1 MPPRRPP
8 EEFALDL
15 LSGLWTSLP
24 SLPRTLI
31 AFAVVLGVLV
41 FVHEMGHYLAA
52 RWRGVRVDAFSI
64 GFGRALLRWTDRS
77 GTEWRLGW
85 IPLGGYVKLHGQ
97 EQPGDV
103 PPEVRATWRPGETFH
118 EKPVGSR
125 AIVVAAGPVANFL
138 LAILLFAGLFA
149 TIGKPVGTASISAVV
164 EGSAAARAGLAP
176 GDEILALDGQPVTR
190 FEQVQ
195 RYVQARPGQPI
206 EIRLLRDNAEI
217 TRVATP
223 EARDPAAPE
232 GQRIGVLGIQGGA
245 ARFERLDPLTALW
258 AGTVA
263 TADMTWQTLVGI
275 GEMIAGHRSATEL
288 GGPIRIAEISG
299 QAADL
304 GVYPLINL
312 MALLSISLGLLN
324 LFPIP
329 LLDGGHLI
337 FYAAEA
343 IRGRP
348 LPPRAQ
354 EYAFRTGFALLV
366 TLFLFA
372 SWNDIAHGGIGR
384 WVAGL
389 FG

>member
-1 MPPRRPP
+1 M
-8 EEFALDL
+8 
-15 LSGLWTSLP
+15 P

-52 RWRGVRVDAFSI
+52 RWRGVHVDAFSI
-64 GFGRALLRWTDRS
+64 GFGRPLLQGTDKR

-97 EQPGDV
+97 ET
-103 PPEVRATWRPGETFH
+103 PEDATPEARAAWRAGHTFH

-138 LAILLFAGLFA
+138 LAILLFAGLYA
-149 TIGKPVGTASISAVV
+149 TVGQPVGGTGLNAVA
-164 EGSAAARAGLAP
+164 EGSAAARAGLQP
-176 GDEILALDGQPVTR
+176 GDTIVSLDGQKVVR

-195 RYVQARPGQPI
+195 RYIQPRPGQSVTI
-206 EIRLLRDNAEI
+206 AI
-217 TRVATP
+217 TRDGAPLSVTAVP
-223 EARDPAAPE
+223 DSRDGANGPV
-232 GQRIGVLGIQGGA
+232 GVLGIQGGA
-245 ARFERLDPLTALW
+245 ARFERLNPASALV
-258 AGTVA
+258 AGTVQ
-263 TADMTWQTLVGI
+263 TGDVTWMTLKGI
-275 GEMIAGHRSATEL
+275 GEMLTGERSAKEL
-288 GGPIRIAEISG
+288 GGPIRIAEVSG
-299 QAADL
+299 EAASL
-304 GVYPLINL
+304 GIVPLINL
-312 MALLSISLGLLN
+312 MALLSVSLGLLN

-329 LLDGGHLI
+329 LLDGGHLV

-354 EYAFRTGFALLV
+354 EYGFRAGFAVLV

-372 SWNDIAHGGIGR
+372 SWNDIAGGPIGK

-389 FG
+389 VG

>member
-1 MPPRRPP
+1 M
-8 EEFALDL
+8 DL

-64 GFGRALLRWTDRS
+64 GFGRPLLRWSDRQ

-97 EQPGDV
+97 ETPADA
-103 PPEVRATWRPGETFH
+103 PPEVRAAWRPGETFH
-118 EKPVGSR
+118 EKSVGSR

-149 TIGKPVGTASISAVV
+149 TIGKPAGTASVAAVV
-164 EGSAAARAGLAP
+164 ENSAAARAGFLP
-176 GDEILALDGQPVTR
+176 GDEIIALDGNPVSR

-195 RYVQARPGQPI
+195 RHIQPRAGQPV
-206 EIRLLRDNAEI
+206 EIRVRREGEERTL
-217 TRVATP
+217 VATP
-223 EARDPAAPE
+223 MPREPQGDGPAV
-232 GQRIGVLGIQGGA
+232 GVLGVQGGA
-245 ARFERLDPLTALW
+245 VRFDRLDPASAVV
-258 AGTVA
+258 AGVTT
-263 TADMTWQTLVGI
+263 TADMTWQTLVGV
-275 GEMIAGHRSATEL
+275 GEMLVGARSSAEL

-304 GVYPLINL
+304 GIYPLVNL

-324 LFPIP
+324 LFPVP
-329 LLDGGHLI
+329 LLDGGHLM

-354 EYAFRTGFALLV
+354 EYGFRAGFALLV

-389 FG
+389 LG